1 MSNYTLT
8 YQSIVNLARQH
19 VELAPLAS
27 VGGFTNEPALSLCND
42 VLAELLSA
50 PHDWKSNRA
59 ELPFFVTAPFRQD
72 FYFGGAVAFTL
83 AGSARGAGIGL
94 KSNTAI
100 NLVSNVVTV
109 TTLEPHNFN
118 TGEMVYMLG
127 NVDAAFN
134 STLTQ
139 NSISSVF
146 SGGWVIT
153 GTPTPLTFTFALV
166 AANTTSG
173 APGITDF
180 GWLASSTF
188 FGISSNGPAFPVYPL
203 EAVLDIQPC
212 GFTQR
217 PGRVAV
223 IQDLGTG
230 VLKIRFDT
238 ACGNPLLGA
247 SLVYQK
253 QAPLGTD
260 LTATWAPFTDAY
272 SYVYRQGFLAHAYR
286 FMNSPRSEVEEQKFQ
301 MKIAKALGAS
311 DRETSNV
318 HFFPESPIET
328 SAGLPGYPW
337 IGG

>member
-1 MSNYTLT
+1 M
-8 YQSIVNLARQH
+8 
-19 VELAPLAS
+19 ELAPLAS
-27 VGGFTNEPALSLCND
+27 VGGFTNEPGLSLCND
-42 VLAELLSA
+42 VLAELLSS
-50 PHDWKSNRA
+50 PHDYKFNRA
-59 ELPFFVTAPFRQD
+59 EMPLFVTAPNRQD
-72 FYFGGAVAFTL
+72 YLFAGAVAFTL

-118 TGEMVYMLG
+118 SGETVYMLG

-134 STLTQ
+134 SLLTQ

-166 AANTTSG
+166 ASNTTSG
-173 APGITDF
+173 APGVTDF
-180 GWLASSTF
+180 AWLASGTL
-188 FGISSNGPAFPVYPL
+188 FGITSNGPIFPVYSL
-203 EAVLDIQPC
+203 EAVEDIQPNS
-212 GFTQR
+212 FVQR
-217 PGRVAV
+217 PGRVAI
-223 IQDLGTG
+223 IQDFGTG

-238 ACGNPLLGA
+238 SAGNPCLGIN
-247 SLVYQK
+247 LVYQK
-253 QAPLGTD
+253 TPPLATD
-260 LTATWAPFTDAY
+260 LTGTWAPFPDSY

-301 MKIAKALGAS
+301 MKIAKSLAAS

-318 HFFPESPIET
+318 HLYPESPIET
-328 SAGLPGYPW
+328 NAGIFGYPW
-337 IGG
+337 LGN